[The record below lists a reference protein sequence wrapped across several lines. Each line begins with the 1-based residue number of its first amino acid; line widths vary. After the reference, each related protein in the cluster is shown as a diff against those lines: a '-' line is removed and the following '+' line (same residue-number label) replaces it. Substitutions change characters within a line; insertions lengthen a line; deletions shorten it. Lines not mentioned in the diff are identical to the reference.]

1 MKKNFTIMK
10 KIYNSPV
17 IEVLDIET
25 VNLLALSLQEEV
37 VNERGY
43 SEKQK
48 GDEYRSDWDNIWEGM

>member
-25 VNLLALSLQEEV
+25 VNLLAFSLQEETV
-37 VNERGY
+37 DERGY

-48 GDEYRSDWDNIWEGM
+48 DDEYRGDWDNIWEGM

>member
-1 MKKNFTIMK
+1 MK

-25 VNLLALSLQEEV
+25 VNLLAFSLQEEAV
-37 VNERGY
+37 DERGY

-48 GDEYRSDWDNIWEGM
+48 DDEYRGDWDNIWEGM